1 MKHKDE
7 INSII
12 KDVGGVDNIQRMT
25 HCMTRLRFNL
35 ADDKKADLDAISKIN
50 GVLNTQFQ
58 NSQLQIVIGP
68 AVADW
73 YDEISNLTG
82 IGQEES
88 QEVEVKEKKG
98 FFSKLLEIF
107 SNVFLPV
114 IPAIAGA
121 GMMKAI
127 LGLLSSFSLISQK
140 SDSYIILNLMADATF
155 YFLPFLLAISAAKLF
170 KTNAILSAVL
180 AGALL
185 YPSLINN
192 VGKISN
198 YHFLGLPIPVINYS
212 ASVLPIILSV
222 WIMSYLY
229 RFVDKHMPDMLKV
242 IFVPTVVLIIMI
254 PIELIAIGPL
264 GNYLGSILSAAS
276 MKLFSFS
283 GALAGAILGGLRP
296 LLVMTGMHQALTP
309 IVFQNFA
316 SKGYDV
322 LMPTMLVSTFA
333 QATGVL
339 TMAFKTRSKKEKS
352 VIYAS
357 GISAILGITEPALY
371 GVIVKYKRVL
381 LSVCIGGGLGA
392 AYVSAMG
399 YHLGSFTP
407 SNILSL
413 AVYALM
419 PKFIHVIIG
428 LGIAI
433 VSTALLVLV
442 LQPKV
447 GVEDEKPVIDVIK
460 ENTTREDLSTIDI
473 FAPMEG
479 DLVSLKEV
487 PDTTF
492 SSGAMGDG
500 FAIIPKNGIVKAP
513 FDGTIAVIAQTGHAV
528 GIRGKNGI
536 EVLIHVGIDTV
547 ELNGKFFQTYVT
559 QGQKVSKGQKLIS
572 FDLKKVE
579 KQYNIISPIIVT
591 SGKVSLKDE
600 VRVDGIDN
608 NTLLAQASTA
618 DAI

>member
-88 QEVEVKEKKG
+88 QETDVKEKKG

-572 FDLKKVE
+572 FDLKEVE

>member
-88 QEVEVKEKKG
+88 QETDVKEKKG

-447 GVEDEKPVIDVIK
+447 GVEDEKPVIDVSK

-500 FAIIPKNGIVKAP
+500 FAIIPKNGVVKAP
-513 FDGTIAVIAQTGHAV
+513 FVGTIAVIAQTGHAV

-572 FDLKKVE
+572 FDLKEVE
-579 KQYNIISPIIVT
+579 KQYNIISPVIVT
-591 SGKVSLKDE
+591 SGKVSLKDD

>member
-73 YDEISNLTG
+73 YDEISDLTG

-88 QEVEVKEKKG
+88 QETDVKEKKG

-447 GVEDEKPVIDVIK
+447 GVEDEKPIIDVSK

-500 FAIIPKNGIVKAP
+500 FAIIPKNGVVKAP

-572 FDLKKVE
+572 FDLKEVE
-579 KQYNIISPIIVT
+579 KQYNIISPVIVT
-591 SGKVSLKDE
+591 SGKVSLKDD

>member
-88 QEVEVKEKKG
+88 QETDVKEKKG

-447 GVEDEKPVIDVIK
+447 GVEDEKPVIDVSK

-500 FAIIPKNGIVKAP
+500 FAIIPKNGVVKAP

-572 FDLKKVE
+572 FDLKEVE
-579 KQYNIISPIIVT
+579 KQYNIISPVIVT
-591 SGKVSLKDE
+591 SGKVSLKDN

>member
-447 GVEDEKPVIDVIK
+447 GVEDEKPVIDVSK

-500 FAIIPKNGIVKAP
+500 FAIIPKNGVVKAP
-513 FDGTIAVIAQTGHAV
+513 FDGMIAVIAQTGHAV

-572 FDLKKVE
+572 FDLKEVE
-579 KQYNIISPIIVT
+579 KQYNIISPVIVT
-591 SGKVSLKDE
+591 SGKVSLKDN

>member
-12 KDVGGVDNIQRMT
+12 KDVGGVANIQRMT

-35 ADDKKADLDAISKIN
+35 ADDQKADLDAISKIN

-88 QEVEVKEKKG
+88 QETDVKDKKG

-127 LGLLSSFSLISQK
+127 LGLLSSFSVISQK
-140 SDSYIILNLMADATF
+140 SDPYIILNLMADATF

-264 GNYLGSILSAAS
+264 GNYLGGILSAAS

-447 GVEDEKPVIDVIK
+447 GVEDEKPVIDVSK

-500 FAIIPKNGIVKAP
+500 FAIIPKNGVVKAP

-572 FDLKKVE
+572 FDLKEVE
-579 KQYNIISPIIVT
+579 KQYNIISPVIVT
-591 SGKVSLKDE
+591 SGKVSLKDD

>member
-88 QEVEVKEKKG
+88 QETDVKEKKG

-180 AGALL
+180 SGALL

-447 GVEDEKPVIDVIK
+447 GVEDEKPVIDVSK
-460 ENTTREDLSTIDI
+460 ENATREDLSTIDI

-500 FAIIPKNGIVKAP
+500 FAIIPKNGVVKAP

>member
-58 NSQLQIVIGP
+58 NNQLQIVIGP

-88 QEVEVKEKKG
+88 QETDVKEKKG

-428 LGIAI
+428 LVIAI

-447 GVEDEKPVIDVIK
+447 GVEDEKPVIDVSK
-460 ENTTREDLSTIDI
+460 ENATREDLSTIDI

-500 FAIIPKNGIVKAP
+500 FAIIPKNGVVKAP

-600 VRVDGIDN
+600 VRVDGVDN

>member
-12 KDVGGVDNIQRMT
+12 KDVGGVANIQRMT

-35 ADDKKADLDAISKIN
+35 ADDQKADLDAISKIN

-88 QEVEVKEKKG
+88 QETDVKEKKG

-447 GVEDEKPVIDVIK
+447 GVEDEKPVIDVSK

-500 FAIIPKNGIVKAP
+500 FAIIPKNGVVKAP

-572 FDLKKVE
+572 FDLKEVE
-579 KQYNIISPIIVT
+579 KQYNIISPVIVT

>member
-12 KDVGGVDNIQRMT
+12 KDVGGVANIQRMT

-88 QEVEVKEKKG
+88 QETDVKDKKG

-447 GVEDEKPVIDVIK
+447 GVEDEKPVIDVSK

-500 FAIIPKNGIVKAP
+500 FAIIPKNGVVKAP

-572 FDLKKVE
+572 FDLKEVE
-579 KQYNIISPIIVT
+579 KQYNIISPVIVT
-591 SGKVSLKDE
+591 SGKVSLKDD

>member
-12 KDVGGVDNIQRMT
+12 EDVGGVDNIQRMT

-88 QEVEVKEKKG
+88 QETDVKEKKG

>member
-73 YDEISNLTG
+73 YDEISDLTG

-88 QEVEVKEKKG
+88 QETDVKEKKG

-447 GVEDEKPVIDVIK
+447 GVEDEKPVIDVSK
-460 ENTTREDLSTIDI
+460 ENATREDLSTIDI

-479 DLVSLKEV
+479 DLVSLKKV

-500 FAIIPKNGIVKAP
+500 FAIIPKNGVVKAP

>member
-35 ADDKKADLDAISKIN
+35 ADDQKANLDAISKIN

-88 QEVEVKEKKG
+88 QETDVKDKKG

-127 LGLLSSFSLISQK
+127 LGLLSSFSVISQK
-140 SDSYIILNLMADATF
+140 SDPYIILNLMADATF

-447 GVEDEKPVIDVIK
+447 GVEDEKPVIDVSK

-500 FAIIPKNGIVKAP
+500 FAIIPKNGVVKAP
-513 FDGTIAVIAQTGHAV
+513 FNGTIAVIAQTGHAV

-572 FDLKKVE
+572 FDLKEVE
-579 KQYNIISPIIVT
+579 KQYNIISPVIVT
-591 SGKVSLKDE
+591 SGKVSLKDD

>member
-12 KDVGGVDNIQRMT
+12 KDVGGVANIQRMT

-73 YDEISNLTG
+73 YDEISDLTG

-88 QEVEVKEKKG
+88 QETDVKEKKG

-428 LGIAI
+428 LVIAI

-447 GVEDEKPVIDVIK
+447 GVEDEKPVIDVSK
-460 ENTTREDLSTIDI
+460 ENATREDLSTIDI

-500 FAIIPKNGIVKAP
+500 FAIIPKNGVVKAP

>member
-12 KDVGGVDNIQRMT
+12 KDVGGVANIQRMT

-35 ADDKKADLDAISKIN
+35 ADDQKADLDAISKIN

-88 QEVEVKEKKG
+88 QETDVKDKKG

-447 GVEDEKPVIDVIK
+447 GVEDEKPVIDVSK
-460 ENTTREDLSTIDI
+460 ENATREDLSTIDI

-500 FAIIPKNGIVKAP
+500 FAIIPKNGVVKAP

-572 FDLKKVE
+572 FDLKEVE
-579 KQYNIISPIIVT
+579 KQYNIISPVIVT
-591 SGKVSLKDE
+591 SGKVSLKDD